1 MRDSRG
7 QVSGQDRDLLRS
19 KPNDRVTKIN
29 ISLERDRKHH
39 MSDMEKPEFAKQS
52 FKGFLMR
59 IMMMIDLFKK
69 KSDD

>member
-1 MRDSRG
+1 
-7 QVSGQDRDLLRS
+7 
-19 KPNDRVTKIN
+19 
-29 ISLERDRKHH
+29 

-69 KSDD
+69 SDD